1 MKSKLF
7 LLAAV
12 VFSLGMMGCAT
23 THQTEPAAVAAPPD
37 PRETYAA
44 AMAGCAGAIKDVVS
58 GAGDAVAKVV
68 AVGSIERLCG
78 NGGAQLAAAMQ
89 PQPVQMQPS
98 LGQTLWMAA
107 LQVGDIALR
116 GYGIKTQRDVGIAQ
130 INASAATT
138 QSSYAAFSGLGGVIG
153 NTASGIA
160 TSGFNALAVASAR
173 PVLPTTST
181 TITVAGGGNTNI
193 GSGTIALDT
202 SNRSV
207 ATTTTTTTTNTN
219 TNTNSGNTTRICS
232 GGTAGNGAPGG
243 GTGTTGPVT
252 GGGGGGGGGATGGN
266 C

>member
-7 LLAAV
+7 LLLAV

-23 THQTEPAAVAAPPD
+23 THQTAPASVAAPPD

-44 AMAGCAGAIKDVVS
+44 AMAGCAGAIKDIVI
-58 GAGDAVAKVV
+58 GTGDAVAKVV

-89 PQPVQMQPS
+89 PQPVQQPAS
-98 LGQTLWMAA
+98 VGALIWQAA

-116 GYGIKTQRDVGIAQ
+116 GYGIKTQRDVSLAQ
-130 INASAATT
+130 TYASAATT
-138 QSSYAAFSGLGGVIG
+138 QSSYAAFAGLGNAIG

-160 TSGFNALAVASAR
+160 TSGFNALAVAATR
-173 PVLPTTST
+173 PMLPTTS
-181 TITVAGGGNTNI
+181 ITVAGGGNTNI

-219 TNTNSGNTTRICS
+219 TNSGNTTRICS

-243 GTGTTGPVT
+243 GGTGTTGPST
-252 GGGGGGGGGATGGN
+252 GGGGGTGGGALGGN